1 MTIELSQESYMRT
14 LINFAFIGLCGLATT
29 SFASQ
34 HHDQA
39 MKIDHFGTG
48 NDGDN
53 TTGLLLKQPIK
64 LVSSSKQEN
73 SKEQRIEH
81 YGTGNDGDNS
91 SGLLLVDHEKVFAL
105 TNNYPPQPEPMRI
118 EHYGTG
124 NDGDNTTGLLLK
136 E

>member
-64 LVSSSKQEN
+64 LVASSKQEKSN
-73 SKEQRIEH
+73 EPRIEY
-81 YGTGNDGDNS
+81 YGTGNDGDNTT
-91 SGLLLVDHEKVFAL
+91 GLLLVDHEKVYSASN
-105 TNNYPPQPEPMRI
+105 TYVASPEPMRI

>member
-1 MTIELSQESYMRT
+1 MRI

-53 TTGLLLKQPIK
+53 TTGLLL
-64 LVSSSKQEN
+64 
-73 SKEQRIEH
+73 
-81 YGTGNDGDNS
+81 
-91 SGLLLVDHEKVFAL
+91 VDHEKVYSASN
-105 TNNYPPQPEPMRI
+105 TYVASPEPMRI